1 MFVLVSYFFSFRHWV
16 VCPLIYGF
24 WLTFGISKLF
34 FKPWWL
40 IPSKQQNGPGLRDA
54 HISGFSGVYVAQSF
68 FFLCVVF
75 CQHFFYCFPFPLF
88 LLAIVL
94 FVFHYYGLRL
104 PLCYLQTIHNI
115 FQLSIFL
122 FTSSQSK
129 DHV

>member
-1 MFVLVSYFFSFRHWV
+1 
-16 VCPLIYGF
+16 
-24 WLTFGISKLF
+24 
-34 FKPWWL
+34 
-40 IPSKQQNGPGLRDA
+40 
-54 HISGFSGVYVAQSF
+54 
-68 FFLCVVF
+68 VF